1 MVHSEVEHVA
11 SPAAV
16 VVDTLGSLETPVV
29 PRCRVWH
36 LPSFTIVCH
45 GDFTKGNAS
54 SAAIKA
60 TNY

>member
-1 MVHSEVEHVA
+1 MLHRLLLLLLMEIC
-11 SPAAV
+11 
-16 VVDTLGSLETPVV
+16 GSLETPVV
-29 PRCRVWH
+29 PQSRVWH

-45 GDFTKGNAS
+45 GDSTKGNAS